1 MRERAMLSM
10 TRVEAIPLASMKQG
24 MPWDWTSFPEYLD
37 SVDRAPKAIN
47 ILPYVPLAPMLIS
60 VLGLEDAKAGKMPT
74 DAQHAE
80 LAGCSRRRWTPVAAA
95 GRPSG

>member
-1 MRERAMLSM
+1 
-10 TRVEAIPLASMKQG
+10 

-80 LAGCSRRRWTPVAAA
+80 LARIVRGGIGRGRLRLVDPAAAAQWPARPCSPITTARRWSPT
-95 GRPSG
+95 